1 VFEPIA
7 IVVPSLNGALHGLL
21 YPADETDYGLALL
34 EGVGATSPT
43 VGRIYDELAA
53 YVRAAGVTVLRLEG
67 QPALQVGE
75 QVPDILAAVSALH
88 SLDVEHVVLVAP
100 ALQEEPTST
109 DVAGNV
115 FMGFVE
121 AIAAQSRTSSGA
133 GMRLE
138 ELAQTIALASERLA
152 GVAVLLLDSMP
163 AAHTQRRRALRAG
176 SLAIDKAN
184 ATGANAA
191 GALPRLLVPVLTAD
205 ADGAA
210 ITGAISKLY
219 TWTTRTLEPSA
230 PARAAS
236 GMRLYPAARVSAPGV
251 ERTRQLNRQWAALLA
266 RLETRAPA
274 RAARVRA
281 LLAGGNERSEPSVVR
296 SAGHA
301 WRALDREAR
310 TEWLRVCTRL
320 FSPAGPAMS

>member
-1 VFEPIA
+1 MFEPIA

-21 YPADETDYGLALL
+21 YPADETVYGLALL
-34 EGVGATSPT
+34 EGVGATSPS

-67 QPALQVGE
+67 QPALQLGE

-88 SLDVEHVVLVAP
+88 SLDVWRVVLVAP
-100 ALQEEPTST
+100 ALREEFTSA

-121 AIAAQSRTSSGA
+121 AIAAQSRTSAGA

-138 ELAQTIALASERLA
+138 ELAETIALASERLA
-152 GVAVLLLDSMP
+152 GVAVLLLDSVP
-163 AAHTQRRRALRAG
+163 AANAQRRRALRAEPRALG
-176 SLAIDKAN
+176 QAN
-184 ATGANAA
+184 ATGADRAS
-191 GALPRLLVPVLTAD
+191 ALPRLLVPVFTAD
-205 ADGAA
+205 ADGAT

-219 TWTTRTLEPSA
+219 TWTTRTLEPDA
-230 PARAAS
+230 QARAAG
-236 GMRLYPAARVSAPGV
+236 GMRLYAAARVSAPGV
-251 ERTRQLNRQWAALLA
+251 ERTRQLNQQWAALLA
-266 RLETRAPA
+266 RLETRAPE
-274 RAARVRA
+274 RAARVRV
-281 LLAGGNERSEPSVVR
+281 LLAGGNGSSEPSVVR

-310 TEWLRVCTRL
+310 TEWLRVCTRV
-320 FSPAGPAMS
+320 FSPSHPAMS

>member
-67 QPALQVGE
+67 QPALQLGE

-88 SLDVEHVVLVAP
+88 SLDVERVVLVAP
-100 ALQEEPTST
+100 ALQEEPTSA
-109 DVAGNV
+109 DVAGNA
-115 FMGFVE
+115 FIGFVE
-121 AIAAQSRTSSGA
+121 AIAAQSRTSAEA
-133 GMRLE
+133 GMRLK
-138 ELAQTIALASERLA
+138 ELVQTISQVQERLA
-152 GVAVLLLDSMP
+152 GVAVLLLDSVP
-163 AAHTQRRRALRAG
+163 AAHTRRRRALHAG
-176 SLAIDKAN
+176 SLALGQAN
-184 ATGANAA
+184 ATSA
-191 GALPRLLVPVLTAD
+191 GRASALPRLLVPMFTSD
-205 ADGAA
+205 AEGAA

-219 TWTTRTLEPSA
+219 TWATRTLEPDA
-230 PARAAS
+230 QARAAGS
-236 GMRLYPAARVSAPGV
+236 SRLYPPVRVSAPGV
-251 ERTRQLNRQWAALLA
+251 ERPRQLNQQWATLLA
-266 RLETRAPA
+266 RLETRAPE

-281 LLAGGNERSEPSVVR
+281 LLAGGNGSSEASVVR

-310 TEWLRVCTRL
+310 TEWLHVCTRV
-320 FSPAGPAMS
+320 FSPSRPAMS

>member
-1 VFEPIA
+1 MEEVTATQAAE
-7 IVVPSLNGALHGLL
+7 LTGLS
-21 YPADETDYGLALL
+21 ERTI
-34 EGVGATSPT
+34 
-43 VGRIYDELAA
+43 R
-53 YVRAAGVTVLRLEG
+53 RK
-67 QPALQVGE
+67 
-75 QVPDILAAVSALH
+75 
-88 SLDVEHVVLVAP
+88 
-100 ALQEEPTST
+100 
-109 DVAGNV
+109 
-115 FMGFVE
+115 
-121 AIAAQSRTSSGA
+121 IAAQSRTSSGA

-152 GVAVLLLDSMP
+152 GVAVLLLDSVP

-184 ATGANAA
+184 ATGANATGANAA

-210 ITGAISKLY
+210 TTGAISKLY

-266 RLETRAPA
+266 RLETRAPE

-281 LLAGGNERSEPSVVR
+281 LLAGGNERSQPSVVR

>member
-21 YPADETDYGLALL
+21 YPADETVFGLALL
-34 EGVGATSPT
+34 EGVGATSPM

-67 QPALQVGE
+67 QPALQLGE

-100 ALQEEPTST
+100 ALQEESTSA
-109 DVAGNV
+109 DIAGNV

-121 AIAAQSRTSSGA
+121 AIAAQSRTSAGA

-152 GVAVLLLDSMP
+152 GVAVLLLDSVP
-163 AAHTQRRRALRAG
+163 AANAQRRRALRAG
-176 SLAIDKAN
+176 PRALGPAD
-184 ATGANAA
+184 ATGT
-191 GALPRLLVPVLTAD
+191 LPRLLVPVFTAD
-205 ADGAA
+205 AGSAT

-219 TWTTRTLEPSA
+219 TWTTRTLEPDA
-230 PARAAS
+230 QARAAG
-236 GMRLYPAARVSAPGV
+236 GMRRYAAARVSAPGV
-251 ERTRQLNRQWAALLA
+251 ERTRQLNQQWAALLA
-266 RLETRAPA
+266 RLDTRTPE
-274 RAARVRA
+274 RAARVHA
-281 LLAGGNERSEPSVVR
+281 LLAGGNDRSEPSVVR

-310 TEWLRVCTRL
+310 TEWLRVCTQV
-320 FSPAGPAMS
+320 FSLPHPAMS

>member
-21 YPADETDYGLALL
+21 YPAEETAHGLALL

-67 QPALQVGE
+67 QPALQLGE

-100 ALQEEPTST
+100 ALQEESISA

-121 AIAAQSRTSSGA
+121 AIAAQSRTSAGA

-152 GVAVLLLDSMP
+152 GVAVLVLDSVP
-163 AAHTQRRRALRAG
+163 AANAQRRRTLRAG
-176 SLAIDKAN
+176 PRTLGQAN
-184 ATGANAA
+184 ATGDGRAS
-191 GALPRLLVPVLTAD
+191 ALPRLLVPVLTAD

-210 ITGAISKLY
+210 ITGAISNLY
-219 TWTTRTLEPSA
+219 TWTTRTLEPDA
-230 PARAAS
+230 QARAAG
-236 GMRLYPAARVSAPGV
+236 GMRRYVAARVPAPGV
-251 ERTRQLNRQWAALLA
+251 ERTRQLNQQWAALLA
-266 RLETRAPA
+266 RLETRAPG
-274 RAARVRA
+274 RAARVHA
-281 LLAGGNERSEPSVVR
+281 LLAGGNGGSEPSVVR

-310 TEWLRVCTRL
+310 TEWLRVCTRV
-320 FSPAGPAMS
+320 FSPSHPAMS